1 MSWVLLGYFGPT
13 AVTRLPG
20 QRAVTVGT
28 SEHVSGLEQEAE
40 DTRETSEVISRE
52 EVEESTITLT

>member
-40 DTRETSEVISRE
+40 DTRETSEVIS
-52 EVEESTITLT
+52 